1 MVVMEICRL
10 LKLGMYIRMCLYRT
24 GFMYGTLHFKLFE
37 ECTELFEGH
46 DLARTFQLLAKTAGI
61 LMTSQMQTLD

>member
-1 MVVMEICRL
+1 
-10 LKLGMYIRMCLYRT
+10 
-24 GFMYGTLHFKLFE
+24 MYGTLHFKLFE

-46 DLARTFQLLAKTAGI
+46 NSARTLHLLAKTAGI